1 MMILNNHNVKDDNL
15 LILSS
20 TAFEM
25 GVPSPPSLFADSAR
39 GQTGTGTGEY
49 MPLYDSREPGHKR
62 KKLLRWFLWFTTYLL
77 LLPTAIYNLAKL
89 SQFVTLGDN
98 WVSTL
103 FHKY

>member
-62 KKLLRWFLWFTTYLL
+62 KKLLRWLLWFTTYLL